1 MSVNNFFY
9 QSPKFL
15 REHRIWL
22 VDFLKLYDRPQE
34 IIDVYLWAYDY
45 CIQNPDSYD
54 GATMT
59 EDLGKDG
66 LDVEAMLHDVLYVAL
81 NTAGNFK
88 YQYVADVIIKKEM
101 EAHEKSSIET
111 GKRFYLL
118 LLKLGLGYPLYARFI
133 KKRKMT
139 KADKERMKELKEIF
153 LRGYRV
159 NWTRELKWVFI
170 VIAILL
176 AAFFR
181 IDIINILKLLF

>member
-9 QSPKFL
+9 KPPKFL

-22 VDFLKLYDRPQE
+22 VDFLKLYDRPQKV
-34 IIDVYLWAYDY
+34 IDVYLWAYDY
-45 CIQNPDSYD
+45 CVQNPDSYD

-81 NTAGNFK
+81 NTAGSFK
-88 YQYVADVIIKKEM
+88 YQYVADKIIKREM

-118 LLKLGLGYPLYARFI
+118 LLKMVLGFPLYARFI

-139 KADKERMKELKEIF
+139 KGDRERMRELEKIF
-153 LRGYRV
+153 LRGYRI
-159 NWTRELKWVFI
+159 NWRRELKWVFI
-170 VIAILL
+170 VVAVILIVL
-176 AAFFR
+176 FR
-181 IDIINILKLLF
+181 IDITNLLKLLF